1 MPPLTPRG
9 EDCARSPVEFGRTY
23 LPHYFTC
30 AVPSFHRQLCRLW
43 QTQVMKRKNPAR
55 PGDQAAIL
63 GAKGRRIAVAAPRG
77 HGKSTVMSLQ
87 NVLHAALYGY
97 KQYILLVSDT
107 EAQAAAFL
115 DAVKAELEDN
125 ERLREVFG
133 DQRGRVWKST
143 TILLKNGCR
152 IDAVGS
158 GQKLRGRRHGARRPD
173 LILLDDI
180 ENDEE
185 VRSREGREKL
195 AAWFFGAV
203 SKAGDRYTDIL
214 LIGTALHYDS
224 LLLRLLRNPAYRS
237 VRFQAV
243 EQFSDSPLWDAWK
256 ARYTDLSD
264 PRRDKTAEAFFR
276 SHRQEMLAGTRVL
289 WPAKQ
294 SYYDL
299 MCMLVSEGEASF
311 YQEMQNVPL
320 SPEACLF
327 PDSWIQYYPPEQ
339 TDFSQGFRFFGFCD
353 PSLGR
358 TDGSDFSAVV
368 TLAEERK
375 TGLLYVVE
383 ADLQRRPPDVL
394 IAAILAKAADLR
406 QRYQQGYTLFGVETN
421 QFQWLLKEQ
430 LRTESA
436 RTGIYLPICEVHAAG
451 SKEGRIRTLQPYVR
465 NGYLRFSPRHTLL
478 LEQLRQFPLGR
489 HDDGPDALQGAV
501 ELCARQGRLSTLEG
515 LRL

>member
-1 MPPLTPRG
+1 MAGVSDRREG
-9 EDCARSPVEFGRTY
+9 CARSPLTFGNVY
-23 LPHYFTC
+23 LSQYFTC
-30 AVPSFHRQLCRLW
+30 AAPPFHRQLCALW
-43 QTQVMKRKNPAR
+43 QTQVMKRKNPAIEAGR
-55 PGDQAAIL
+55 AAIL
-63 GAKGRRIAVAAPRG
+63 AAKGRRIAVAAPRG

-115 DAVKAELEDN
+115 DGVKTELEYN
-125 ERLREVFG
+125 ELLLADFG
-133 DQRGRVWKST
+133 DQRDRVWKST

-185 VRSREGREKL
+185 VRTREGREKL

-203 SKAGDRYTDIL
+203 SKAGDRYTDL
-214 LIGTALHYDS
+214 VLIGTALHHDS
-224 LLLRLLRNPAYRS
+224 LLLRLLRNPAYQS
-237 VRFQAV
+237 LRFQAV
-243 EQFSDSPLWDAWK
+243 ERFSDSPLWEAWK
-256 ARYTDLSD
+256 TLYTDLSD
-264 PRRDKTAEAFFR
+264 PRRTDTAEAFFR
-276 SHRQEMLAGTRVL
+276 SHRREMLAGTRVL
-289 WPAKQ
+289 WPAKR

-299 MCMLVSEGEASF
+299 MCMLVSEGDTAF

-327 PDSWIQYYPPEQ
+327 PDSWLQYYDPTPM
-339 TDFSQGFRFFGFCD
+339 DFSRGFRFFGFCD
-353 PSLGR
+353 PSLGK
-358 TDGSDFSAVV
+358 TDQSDYSAVI
-368 TLAEERK
+368 TLAEEAD
-375 TGLLYVVE
+375 TGLLYVLD
-383 ADLQRRPPDVL
+383 ADIQRRPPDVL
-394 IAAILAKAADLR
+394 IAAILAKAAALSH
-406 QRYQQGYTLFGVETN
+406 QYGHGYTLFGVETN

-436 RTGIYLPICEVHAAG
+436 RTGIYLPICEVHACG
-451 SKEGRIRTLQPYVR
+451 SKEGRIRALQPYVR
-465 NGYLRFSPRHTLL
+465 NGYLRFSAAHSLL

-489 HDDGPDALQGAV
+489 HDDRPDALQGAV
-501 ELCARQGRLSTLEG
+501 ELCARQGRLHTLEG